1 MTGTAVLKT
10 VLESPTRLLLGEG
23 SCLLAALIW
32 AFTIAMF
39 RGPIEAF
46 GARTINLAK
55 CLIAGVLLGATILIL
70 GQGTVL
76 SGARPRDVL
85 FVAVS
90 GLVGLT
96 LGDSALFAAVRR
108 LGPYRALL
116 LQTLAP
122 VFTAVFALA
131 WQGERLTGARLAGM
145 VLTLA
150 GVALVVAPRGGGG
163 AGPVAAR
170 LRSTGI
176 VFGIVAAL
184 GQGGGIVLA
193 KQGMGTLPALH
204 ASFVRLGTAAGGLIL
219 LALLDGT
226 LSRASR
232 LSRTPR
238 SLSRVV
244 PAAFMGSYA
253 GIFLMMFGV
262 GHAPAAVA
270 AVLLST
276 TPVFSLFLDVA
287 RGRERF
293 SVRAAAG
300 TLLAIAG
307 VGVLTI

>member
-1 MTGTAVLKT
+1 M
-10 VLESPTRLLLGEG
+10 SPLLGEG
-23 SCLLAALIW
+23 SCLLSALIW

-55 CLIAGVLLGATILIL
+55 CLIASVLLGATILVL
-70 GQGTVL
+70 GRGAAL
-76 SGARPRDVL
+76 SGARGRDVL

-131 WQGERLTGARLAGM
+131 WQGERLTGARLAGTA
-145 VLTLA
+145 LTLA

-163 AGPVAAR
+163 GGPAAKR

-176 VFGIVAAL
+176 VFGIVAAV

-193 KQGMGTLPALH
+193 KAGMGTLPALH
-204 ASFVRLGTAAGGLIL
+204 ASFVRLGTAAAGLIL

-226 LSRASR
+226 LARASR

-238 SLSRVV
+238 SLARVV
-244 PAAFMGSYA
+244 PAAFLGSYV

-262 GHAPAAVA
+262 GRAPAAVA

-276 TPVFSLFLDVA
+276 TPVFSLFLDAA

-293 SVRAAAG
+293 SARAIAG

-307 VGVLTI
+307 VGVLTM

>member
-1 MTGTAVLKT
+1 MP
-10 VLESPTRLLLGEG
+10 ESPMPPLLGEG

-39 RGPIEAF
+39 RGPIESF

-55 CLIAGVLLGATILIL
+55 CLIASVLLGATILIL
-70 GQGTVL
+70 GQGAAL
-76 SGARPRDVL
+76 SGTPARDVL
-85 FVAVS
+85 FVGAS

-108 LGPYRALL
+108 LGAYRALL
-116 LQTLAP
+116 LQCMAP
-122 VFTAVFALA
+122 LFTAAFALA
-131 WQGERLTGARLAGM
+131 WQGERLTGSRLAGM
-145 VLTLA
+145 ALTLA
-150 GVALVVAPRGGGG
+150 GVALVVAPRDLGG
-163 AGPVAAR
+163 ADPSGRRLHSAGILLGILAA
-170 LRSTGI
+170 
-176 VFGIVAAL
+176 V

-193 KQGMGTLPALH
+193 KEGMDTLPALH
-204 ASFVRLGTAAGGLIL
+204 ASFVRLGTAAAGLVL
-219 LALLDGT
+219 LAFLDGT
-226 LSRASR
+226 HVRASR

-238 SLSRVV
+238 SLARVV
-244 PAAFMGSYA
+244 PAALMGSYV

-293 SVRAAAG
+293 SLRAVAG

-307 VGVLTI
+307 VVVLTM